1 MHVALHTPTS
11 WAAPE
16 TTQTYYE
23 TVLEPLF
30 DNLGAWVKLAALCTP
45 PLAAD
50 VAAALGFVVFSVA
63 APVFIT
69 ALGME
74 ALRRRALKA

>member
-1 MHVALHTPTS
+1 MM
-11 WAAPE
+11 AA
-16 TTQTYYE
+16 
-23 TVLEPLF
+23 
-30 DNLGAWVKLAALCTP
+30 AAAAATRI
-45 PLAAD
+45 AAD
-50 VAAALGFVVFSVA
+50 AAAALGFVVFSVA